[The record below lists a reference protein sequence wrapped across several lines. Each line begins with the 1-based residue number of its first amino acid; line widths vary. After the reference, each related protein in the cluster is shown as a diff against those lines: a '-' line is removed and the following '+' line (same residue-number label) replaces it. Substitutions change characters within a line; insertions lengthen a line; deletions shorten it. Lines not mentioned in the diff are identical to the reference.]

1 MASSSTA
8 AGPRSVTGFT
18 LTSPPSPSSRRRR
31 LIGAELER
39 CPICEGTAIRREGKR
54 QKKHET
60 VQLWYCRG
68 CDRVFTP
75 QRAKGK
81 TYPLKVI
88 LESVMHYY
96 QGYTRTQ
103 TSQRR

>member
-1 MASSSTA
+1 MSSTNWKRTA
-8 AGPRSVTGFT
+8 ASGGAPARSPTAMADLT
-18 LTSPPSPSSRRRR
+18 LTPPPSPSSRARR
-31 LIGAELER
+31 LVGIEVER
-39 CPICEGTAIRREGKR
+39 CPYCQGTALRREGKR

-60 VQLWYCRG
+60 VQLWYCRT

-88 LESVMHYY
+88 L
-96 QGYTRTQ
+96 
-103 TSQRR
+103 